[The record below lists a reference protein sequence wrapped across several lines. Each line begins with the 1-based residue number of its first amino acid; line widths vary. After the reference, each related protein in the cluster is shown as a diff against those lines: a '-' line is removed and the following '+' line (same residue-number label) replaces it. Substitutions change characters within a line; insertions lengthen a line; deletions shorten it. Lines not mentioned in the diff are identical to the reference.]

1 MCTTRSP
8 TQRSS
13 RRADRDLY
21 DWTADH
27 HKDEREIELHQMA
40 SLVRSLY
47 KIADSWLP
55 SSFLAFIAPVIRT
68 LHVLHSTLKKIRY
81 SLLSPIDI
89 SKIVE

>member
-1 MCTTRSP
+1 
-8 TQRSS
+8 
-13 RRADRDLY
+13 
-21 DWTADH
+21 
-27 HKDEREIELHQMA
+27 MA